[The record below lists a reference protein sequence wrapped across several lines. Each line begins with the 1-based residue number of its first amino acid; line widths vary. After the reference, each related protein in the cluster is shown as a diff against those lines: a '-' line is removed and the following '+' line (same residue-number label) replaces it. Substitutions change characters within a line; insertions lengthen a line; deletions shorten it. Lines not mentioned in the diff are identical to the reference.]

1 MGRSHASWY
10 GLCSRGFAALAE
22 GRLPAAGGHFARH
35 QAAHTAAA
43 VMPPA
48 GRAAACAT
56 HDTAAALPPL
66 LHSMGL
72 LGLRLGGATGLGGAA
87 SRGGAAARQA
97 AAGQRGMAQL
107 PFKPPPGEVPKRP
120 ARKPAPAPAE
130 GGSEAS
136 VKAPELTPEQM
147 TSMLYMPWERRQI
160 QGGALKWWEKTY
172 WVLLAIGIGVLAVS
186 RMYNPW
192 APPIPVLDSD
202 LEARKRE
209 AARAVLA
216 GRKHFLDD
224 DDPFEG
230 MEPQDLQSY
239 IIKQTGAIDI
249 DDPFEG
255 MTPDEIN
262 EYVKSNPEAQ
272 P

>member
-1 MGRSHASWY
+1 M
-10 GLCSRGFAALAE
+10 AE

-136 VKAPELTPEQM
+136 VKAPELTPEQS
-147 TSMLYMPWERRQI
+147 TLELNHGSLTAQLLH
-160 QGGALKWWEKTY
+160 GGADGDKRIVRQCWDR
-172 WVLLAIGIGVLAVS
+172 VRLANVWCGSSVELRLS
-186 RMYNPW
+186 RC
-192 APPIPVLDSD
+192 ALS
-202 LEARKRE
+202 
-209 AARAVLA
+209 
-216 GRKHFLDD
+216 H
-224 DDPFEG
+224 
-230 MEPQDLQSY
+230 S
-239 IIKQTGAIDI
+239 
-249 DDPFEG
+249 
-255 MTPDEIN
+255 
-262 EYVKSNPEAQ
+262 AQ
-272 P
+272 